1 VSVSS
6 TWLRRWPL
14 PVSEAR
20 SLRTNG
26 SGCCNATDTH
36 ARTDGRA
43 RSRCEWGLP
52 GCLAGCGGASN
63 TGPTFSVVLPFIN
76 SP

>member
-1 VSVSS
+1 MSVSS

-36 ARTDGRA
+36 ARTDGRVL
-43 RSRCEWGLP
+43 GVNG